1 MAAGREGL
9 PLLEKKPGAGG
20 GGRRGSFL
28 LVQAVTLVRIP
39 LAVAFAACLLSLG
52 WSRVG
57 VRVVLL
63 VLLLLAELT
72 DSLDGLLAR
81 RLGVASEW
89 GAMCDPYA
97 DSVSRLVVYW
107 AAAVSGLVLPL
118 VPLVMALRD
127 VTVAYCRIVLSG
139 HGRTVSANLSGKIK
153 ALVQSLAAILAVLGP
168 RYWPHTG
175 RWTVHAISWTVI
187 VVTAASAIQY
197 VTAALSASRE
207 ARAEDGGAN
216 R

>member
-1 MAAGREGL
+1 VAAGREGL
-9 PLLEKKPGAGG
+9 PVLEKKPGAGA
-20 GGRRGSFL
+20 GRRRSFL
-28 LVQAVTLVRIP
+28 IVQALTFARIP

-52 WSRVG
+52 WTRVG
-57 VRVVLL
+57 VRVLL
-63 VLLLLAELT
+63 LALLLLGELT

-81 RLGVASEW
+81 KLGVASEW
-89 GAMCDPYA
+89 GAMYDPYA
-97 DSVSRLVVYW
+97 DSVSRLIVYW

-139 HGRTVSANLSGKIK
+139 HGRTVSANMSGKIK
-153 ALVQSLAAILAVLGP
+153 ALVQSLAAILIVLGP

-175 RWTVHAISWTVI
+175 RWTVQAISWTVI

-197 VTAALSASRE
+197 VRTALSASRE
-207 ARAEDGGAN
+207 ARAGGKASD